1 MTAPR
6 RIIRIGLG
14 SALKT
19 GFVVSAAGGCI
30 LGVLLGGFLAF
41 FSSIMGALFPLDTA
55 GLGLAAVL
63 LTPIVLA
70 GLCGVTG
77 AALSFLA
84 ALLYNITSGL
94 FGGIEVVLDRD
105 EKPVYRERPSE
116 NEHAG

>member
-19 GFVVSAAGGCI
+19 GFVVSAAAGCI
-30 LGVLLGGFLAF
+30 LGVFWGGLLAF
-41 FSSIMGALFPLDTA
+41 FSSIVGALFPLDTA

-63 LTPIVLA
+63 LPPIVLA

-77 AALSFLA
+77 AVLSFLA
-84 ALLYNITSGL
+84 ALLYNLASGL

-105 EKPVYRERPSE
+105 EGPGYRERPSGK
-116 NEHAG
+116 EHAG